1 MPVSERHV
9 VAELAR
15 QVERLASQNAKMA
28 RDLQELRKE
37 AEQHHEDS
45 EALIL
50 EKEQLLNE
58 VLEQKRILQTPAP
71 PPRFGPLENPDYHQ
85 RFQWLVQKGWS
96 MVEACEALEATKQKD
111 TYSSAR
117 ADAHLKSISDGE
129 IRSALQAANQQTA
142 AKEEGLQIAENS
154 ALAQLLEG
162 HTDAVDIVVKLKT
175 THANMKARA
184 AHTAKTAVAAGN
196 LVQLPSIQSDSSLAR
211 KGQLFLGQVALA
223 VCEDCEKC
231 AEQRDK
237 LAQEELEKARAKA
250 ARDVQEAKKRKLQE
264 EKAAEARKRAAHR
277 PITVNFRAADSKR
290 DVTLPRL
297 PCSTCG
303 KGTEGGKWVYH
314 CTVCKRAYHETC
326 QEITLFRGP
335 GKTKDWV
342 CLPCQES
349 FESQPAGKPKPIA
362 IGSDIANGE
371 APSHQEAVDD
381 VSTRSDQRPD
391 VYVAQYELAPP
402 TPYSGGLD
410 CSGAPASAQRE
421 NHVPVL
427 GSTALG
433 TVQREL
439 NFSNSVSMAGLSVKS
454 PTLQMKDYLIWEL
467 VPKDWKAPIG
477 KDGLPQ
483 EHPTSGWSKTAYQN
497 WRRKNLNLQ
506 GSHIGG
512 AAALGALVRAISP
525 EIQKVVGAQ
534 LMLNPED
541 IREFWPKWQANRSQS
556 ENVDAWLEDDPA
568 FTWVGRL
575 PDSAA
580 LNLLDKLF
588 GVERA
593 DTFLSRR
600 FVPSLPP
607 CDDHGEINYHSVDF
621 ARWST
626 EWQSD
631 LAELQRTG
639 QALIGVDL
647 RQTLL
652 NALSGCSLL
661 HDKASVLTTRSALI
675 MLASMR
681 DWTMK
686 KDEETITRRN
696 ERNRFINNGHAKKD
710 ALPETRPASALHSIA
725 QAPDTATSRPPPSPN
740 LKVCGKFGELLK
752 CEGCGNVWNSNR
764 PLPCNPVCRY
774 SEHPEF
780 NHGWKTKPY
789 PRRFHL
795 TWKGFRERF
804 PHIKQLPPDLLD
816 WEAKQKAY
824 LIRKRPAREPA
835 EQPDSK
841 KA

>member
-1 MPVSERHV
+1 MATSPANSAARTPSSVHNDYQEFESSEEGEAVPSALEPATKMAEKSSDPQSSDRDASAASLAKQPAEISAENLPSMGLQPAKRSAEKIRSQPAEHPAEKIHSPLSAQQESKGTSRLKILAGQVSESTPAGPSQPRESSPLTAAPSSLKVQRGNPPPSAIGNVKDSVAAPQPATGSEATATQCVPNPNPSESSLLLQSKIDTATADAKATRNSHTALTGSPSSGLAPTVGAMPVSERHV

-58 VLEQKRILQTPAP
+58 VLEQKRLLQTPAP
-71 PPRFGPLENPDYHQ
+71 PPKFGPLENPDYHQ

-237 LAQEELEKARAKA
+237 LAQEELEKTRAKA
-250 ARDVQEAKKRKLQE
+250 ARDEQEAKKRKLQE

-335 GKTKDWV
+335 GK
-342 CLPCQES
+342 
-349 FESQPAGKPKPIA
+349 
-362 IGSDIANGE
+362 
-371 APSHQEAVDD
+371 
-381 VSTRSDQRPD
+381 
-391 VYVAQYELAPP
+391 
-402 TPYSGGLD
+402 
-410 CSGAPASAQRE
+410 
-421 NHVPVL
+421 
-427 GSTALG
+427 
-433 TVQREL
+433 
-439 NFSNSVSMAGLSVKS
+439 
-454 PTLQMKDYLIWEL
+454 
-467 VPKDWKAPIG
+467 
-477 KDGLPQ
+477 
-483 EHPTSGWSKTAYQN
+483 
-497 WRRKNLNLQ
+497 
-506 GSHIGG
+506 
-512 AAALGALVRAISP
+512 
-525 EIQKVVGAQ
+525 
-534 LMLNPED
+534 
-541 IREFWPKWQANRSQS
+541 
-556 ENVDAWLEDDPA
+556 
-568 FTWVGRL
+568 
-575 PDSAA
+575 
-580 LNLLDKLF
+580 
-588 GVERA
+588 
-593 DTFLSRR
+593 
-600 FVPSLPP
+600 
-607 CDDHGEINYHSVDF
+607 
-621 ARWST
+621 
-626 EWQSD
+626 
-631 LAELQRTG
+631 
-639 QALIGVDL
+639 
-647 RQTLL
+647 
-652 NALSGCSLL
+652 
-661 HDKASVLTTRSALI
+661 
-675 MLASMR
+675 
-681 DWTMK
+681 K
-686 KDEETITRRN
+686 KD
-696 ERNRFINNGHAKKD
+696 
-710 ALPETRPASALHSIA
+710 
-725 QAPDTATSRPPPSPN
+725 
-740 LKVCGKFGELLK
+740 
-752 CEGCGNVWNSNR
+752 
-764 PLPCNPVCRY
+764 
-774 SEHPEF
+774 
-780 NHGWKTKPY
+780 
-789 PRRFHL
+789 
-795 TWKGFRERF
+795 
-804 PHIKQLPPDLLD
+804 
-816 WEAKQKAY
+816 
-824 LIRKRPAREPA
+824 
-835 EQPDSK
+835 
-841 KA
+841 